1 MTKAQK
7 AILET
12 LGTHGHMTADFAF
25 NELRKQSP
33 NIALGTVYRN
43 LNQFAE
49 RKLIRRINRGDA
61 PDIFDINIHDHSHV
75 ICVNCGEAR
84 DVVLPGMKEYIA
96 THVEAD
102 VLTYEMLVYHECGEC
117 S

>member
-7 AILET
+7 AIMET
-12 LGTHGHMTADFAF
+12 LDTHGHITADFAF
-25 NELRKQSP
+25 NEVRKQHP

-49 RKLIRRINRGDA
+49 KKLIRRISRGGA
-61 PDIFDINIHDHSHV
+61 PDIFDVNVHDHSHA

-84 DVVLPGMKEYIA
+84 DVVLPGMKEIIDS
-96 THVEAD
+96 HVESE
-102 VLTYEMLVYHECGEC
+102 VLGYEVLAYYGCGKC
-117 S
+117 D